1 MALRESVAA
10 TVAILE
16 SLEAQALSAF
26 LPPGRYALHPKM
38 DSHIV
43 TPTNGQLVSAA

>member
-16 SLEAQALSAF
+16 SLEAHALSAF
-26 LPPGRYALHPKM
+26 LPPGRYAFQSATSE
-38 DSHIV
+38 DVFHIV
-43 TPTNGQLVSAA
+43 TQLMGS